1 MLPENARVHTVYTNT
16 NFKQLLRFQ
25 LEEYHNQIHDNDKTF
40 YFKKAY
46 CWHDIANTFQHDFDT
61 NKI

>member
-1 MLPENARVHTVYTNT
+1 MHLLQGQNKKSTSVLPENARVHTVYTIT

-46 CWHDIANTFQHDFDT
+46 C
-61 NKI
+61 